1 MRQHTLR
8 KDVVESNFTLP
19 VTAIVTLLL
28 WVIAP
33 KWDGALWGTLLLM
46 GAMTYVIV
54 EWNNQCQLLRIRS
67 RMNSVTFLTLM
78 SMFPVLHDVGVG
90 LIPAFSLIG
99 AYFML
104 FKAYGLY
111 KPQGYVFHAF
121 FFLSVGSLFF
131 PPLLLV
137 ALTLLVSCSVQLRVL
152 TLQSFSATVLG
163 LLLPYWLYAAVMA
176 VGMNLWE
183 WNETRLDYL
192 HLQLPDYSQFAQW
205 QWFALGFLGLIGIV
219 SVFSFVISSY
229 NDKIRTRQYFYT
241 MLMSL
246 APVVFITFWW
256 TDDFCI
262 TLPLLLT
269 ALTPFVAH
277 YMALAKGRS
286 MRYWFWVWLLLAVAI
301 GVANRFDLYRHL
313 PSCPEV
319 SFDGFFAACGNAW
332 KWVVE
337 ECKNIVELWKHFIN

>member
-8 KDVVESNFTLP
+8 QDVVESSLSLP
-19 VTAIVTLLL
+19 VMAVVTLLL
-28 WVIAP
+28 WIIAP

-46 GAMTYVIV
+46 GVMAYTIV

-78 SMFPVLHDVGVG
+78 SIFPALHTVGFNLV
-90 LIPAFSLIG
+90 PAFSLIG

-121 FFLSVGSLFF
+121 FFLSLGSLFF

-137 ALTLLVSCSVQLRVL
+137 ALTLLISCSAQLRVL
-152 TLQSFSATVLG
+152 TVKSLSASLLG
-163 LLLPYWLYAAVMA
+163 LLLPYWIYAAVMA
-176 VGMNLWE
+176 VGMNFWGWE
-183 WNETRLDYL
+183 ETRLHYFQF
-192 HLQLPDYSQFAQW
+192 HLPDYALFERW
-205 QWFALGFLGLIGIV
+205 EWFAMAFLGLLGLV
-219 SVFSFVISSY
+219 SVLSFVTSSY

-241 MLMSL
+241 MLLSL
-246 APVVFITFWW
+246 GVVVFITLWW
-256 TDDFCI
+256 TGDFLT

-269 ALTPFVAH
+269 ALTPFIAH
-277 YMALAKGRS
+277 YLALAKSPS
-286 MRYWFWVWLLLAVAI
+286 MRYWFWVWFVVAVAI

-313 PSCPEV
+313 PPFPDSPFEEI
-319 SFDGFFAACGNAW
+319 SSLLGGIGE
-332 KWVVE
+332 WVVE
-337 ECKNIVELWKHFIN
+337 ACNSIVGLWK